1 MLYKKQRKKTKKQ
14 QSHSAKLSISFRFLK
29 DTSNHSGEP
38 QYSFFKNLKKKKKNT
53 NKNTT
58 MIRTLANFFRK
69 SEKFAKDSGIYKQR
83 KDWNSG
89 IQQKK
94 GGICVVLI

>member
-1 MLYKKQRKKTKKQ
+1 M
-14 QSHSAKLSISFRFLK
+14 
-29 DTSNHSGEP
+29 N
-38 QYSFFKNLKKKKKNT
+38 
-53 NKNTT
+53 
-58 MIRTLANFFRK
+58 RTLANFFRK
-69 SEKFAKDSGIYKQR
+69 CEKFAKDSGISKQR

>member
-1 MLYKKQRKKTKKQ
+1 
-14 QSHSAKLSISFRFLK
+14 
-29 DTSNHSGEP
+29 
-38 QYSFFKNLKKKKKNT
+38 
-53 NKNTT
+53 

-69 SEKFAKDSGIYKQR
+69 PEEFAKDRGIYKQR

>member
-14 QSHSAKLSISFRFLK
+14 QSNSAKLSINFLFLK

-38 QYSFFKNLKKKKKNT
+38 QYSFVKNLKKNT

-69 SEKFAKDSGIYKQR
+69 CEKFAKDSGIYKQR
-83 KDWNSG
+83 KDWNTG
-89 IQQKK
+89 RQQKN